1 MTRRPTPTVEEMA
14 AQIGRLSRIRAY
26 VTDRLAQGDLRY
38 NLLSADTA
46 AEQKTNNLVACIA
59 ETPAI
64 STVDVLAKVLL
75 GLHALQSINT
85 LPTDD
90 ALQAREDT
98 RNIHLAQEL
107 LFDAITA
114 LENLSGVSTL
124 QLGLHDFIQPVPSSF
139 MDAIEA
145 EMHEANQ
152 KPSGGLWGPIRQ
164 ILDGTAPQ
172 VSDAAWA
179 DIFAKVSG
187 KQPDVTDLGSWDDIR
202 GRKPDESIH

>member
-1 MTRRPTPTVEEMA
+1 MTRRPNLTVEEMA

-26 VTDRLAQGDLRY
+26 VTERLAKGDLRY
-38 NLLSADTA
+38 NLLSADGA
-46 AEQKTNNLVACIA
+46 AEQKTATLVAAIA

-90 ALQAREDT
+90 ALQAREDA
-98 RNIHLAQEL
+98 RNRHLAQEL

-114 LENLSGVSTL
+114 LENLSGVSTPS
-124 QLGLHDFIQPVPSSF
+124 LGLKDFIQPVPSSF

-152 KPSGGLWGPIRQ
+152 KPTGGLWGPTRQ

-172 VSDAAWA
+172 VDDAAWA

-187 KQPDVTDLGSWDDIR
+187 KQPDVTDLGSWEDIR